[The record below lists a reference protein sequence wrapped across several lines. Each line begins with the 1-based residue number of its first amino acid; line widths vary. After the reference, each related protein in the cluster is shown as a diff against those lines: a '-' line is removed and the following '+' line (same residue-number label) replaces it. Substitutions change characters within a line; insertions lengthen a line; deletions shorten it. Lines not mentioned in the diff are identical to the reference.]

1 MRTYTPKLVQEPTP
15 EGGERLQ
22 WTSFMAEQI
31 HEGISFVLADILRKT
46 VHISKK
52 EYAAYLGVD
61 PRTLRRFEVKNRL
74 NPAASDRAYRLA
86 RLLEAATELHDG
98 DTVRAV
104 RWLKTPNRA
113 LGDQRPIDMVATQP
127 DYDRVMNLIGALQEG
142 VFV

>member
-1 MRTYTPKLVQEPTP
+1 MRTYTPKPEQGHTP
-15 EGGERLQ
+15 APGERPQ
-22 WTSFMAEQI
+22 WTAAMAEQI
-31 HEGISFVLADILRKT
+31 HEGIPFDLADRLRET
-46 VHISKK
+46 VRISKK
-52 EYAAYLGVD
+52 EYAVYLGVD
-61 PRTLRRFEVKNRL
+61 PRTLGRFKVRKRL

-113 LGDQRPIDMVATQP
+113 LGDKRPIDMVATQP
-127 DYDRVMNLIGALQEG
+127 DFDRVMNLIGALQEG